1 MGLRAAKGEH
11 AEGGKIL
18 ALNYLSATAVQCTEF
33 CSICKIEIIHQSR
46 DFILLI
52 LQNIE

>member
-11 AEGGKIL
+11 VEGGKIL
-18 ALNYLSATAVQCTEF
+18 ALNYLSTTAVQCTEY

-46 DFILLI
+46 TTSLLF
-52 LQNIE
+52 LQNI